1 MLPEDQ
7 EKINLI
13 RNWVIA
19 FHWEDGAYGVGVRVT
34 VQYPIVCKHYNY
46 RSFEEA
52 LDIILKRIKY
62 RAKREVRCIE
72 MDREGTT

>member
-1 MLPEDQ
+1 
-7 EKINLI
+7 
-13 RNWVIA
+13 
-19 FHWEDGAYGVGVRVT
+19 